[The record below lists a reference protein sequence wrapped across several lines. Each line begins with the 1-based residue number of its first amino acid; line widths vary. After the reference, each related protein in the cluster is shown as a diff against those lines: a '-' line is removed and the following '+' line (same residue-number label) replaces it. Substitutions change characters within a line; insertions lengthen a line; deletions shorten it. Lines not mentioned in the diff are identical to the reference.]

1 MLFSQNPGPEEDC
14 HSSSDDLSSKNEG
27 NWPYSY
33 LDAPPMIGSNSE
45 FDRKHAR
52 DFTKSL
58 AANLIPKL
66 LKFRS
71 SVEVDE
77 AIQDFASNICQ
88 ENSLNYSD
96 FDYNLTAINA
106 DGIYLATYSA
116 LLLSFELMKS
126 GHYENPEVRITI
138 LIATNHICQNINKS
152 YPISAGINWHP
163 LDRTAIRC
171 LRTKYRRFGVFIN
184 RLAM

>member
-1 MLFSQNPGPEEDC
+1 
-14 HSSSDDLSSKNEG
+14 
-27 NWPYSY
+27 
-33 LDAPPMIGSNSE
+33 MIGSNSE

-126 GHYENPEVRITI
+126 GHYENPEVSILTLWQITP
-138 LIATNHICQNINKS
+138 KS
-152 YPISAGINWHP
+152 
-163 LDRTAIRC
+163 
-171 LRTKYRRFGVFIN
+171 FIFF
-184 RLAM
+184 